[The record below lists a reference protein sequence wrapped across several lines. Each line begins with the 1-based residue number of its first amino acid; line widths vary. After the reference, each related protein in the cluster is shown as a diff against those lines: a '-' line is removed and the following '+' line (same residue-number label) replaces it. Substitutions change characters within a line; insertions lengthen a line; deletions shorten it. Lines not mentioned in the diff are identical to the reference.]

1 MLTVDTHCHASE
13 LFFEPVELLLY
24 QLERNDVQHAVLIQI
39 RGQYDNSYQEECTLR
54 YPRRFSSVV
63 MVNVQQND
71 ALVALQGWVE
81 RGAVGIRLRVDDAE
95 AVWRQAAKLGIAV
108 SAQGHVA
115 DFASEQ
121 FTRLVQDLPTTPI
134 VLEHYAGL
142 HHIANDRGPSPD
154 DSLVDRVLGLAQYPN
169 VFIKVHGLGEFA
181 ERAIPMTPAFPFA
194 RPVPDVL
201 DRVAAAFGPD
211 KMMWGS
217 DYPPCSSREGYRNVL
232 RLPLASLEEKYG
244 PEDLAKIFGG
254 NALKIFPIRD

>member
-1 MLTVDTHCHASE
+1 MLIVDTHCHASE

-24 QLERNDVQHAVLIQI
+24 QLERNGVQYAVLIQM
-39 RGQYDNSYQEECTLR
+39 RGQYDNTYQEECMR
-54 YPRRFSSVV
+54 RHPGRFSSVV

-71 ALVALQGWVE
+71 ALVALEGWVK
-81 RGAVGIRLRVDDAE
+81 RGAVGVRLRVDDSE
-95 AVWRQAAKLGIAV
+95 AVWRHAARLGIAV
-108 SAQGHVA
+108 SAQGRAA

-121 FTRLVQDLPTTPI
+121 FARLVHELPTTPI

-142 HHIANDRGPSPD
+142 HHVPD
-154 DSLVDRVLGLAQYPN
+154 DHGPGLADSIVERVLGLAQYPN

-181 ERAIPMTPAFPFA
+181 ERAIPMTPAFPFT

-201 DRVAAAFGPD
+201 NRVAAAFGPE

-217 DYPPCSSREGYRNVL
+217 DYPPCSIREGYRNVL
-232 RLPLASLEEKYG
+232 RLPLTCLEEEYG